1 MVDLEPEFTRELLE
15 KSNSI
20 IGEYSTV
27 YTSSSQD
34 RAANLANGAKLI
46 NNAMLYPGEVF
57 SSYTYLLPFSVDNG
71 YYAAGSYNRG
81 RVEQSIGG
89 GACQVTTTLYNAV
102 LAAELDIVERYAHSM
117 TVSYV
122 DLAYDAAIA
131 EGSKNFQ
138 FKNNT
143 DMPILIEAFSED
155 RKITFRI
162 WGHETRS
169 SNRTIKY
176 ENKIIKE
183 ISPSPSEKI
192 TKDPSKPTSYR
203 RVTQS
208 AKKGYQAELYKVVY
222 EDGVE
227 VSRELVNKSYYN
239 AEPAHV
245 TVGTKRN

>member
-1 MVDLEPEFTRELLE
+1 
-15 KSNSI
+15 
-20 IGEYSTV
+20 
-27 YTSSSQD
+27 
-34 RAANLANGAKLI
+34 
-46 NNAMLYPGEVF
+46 
-57 SSYTYLLPFSVDNG
+57 
-71 YYAAGSYNRG
+71 
-81 RVEQSIGG
+81 
-89 GACQVTTTLYNAV
+89 
-102 LAAELDIVERYAHSM
+102 
-117 TVSYV
+117 
-122 DLAYDAAIA
+122 
-131 EGSKNFQ
+131 
-138 FKNNT
+138 
-143 DMPILIEAFSED
+143 MPILIEAFSED